1 MDTSPDTKSGACS
14 IEPSL
19 WRSTMGDLEFDRSPS
34 RGRPISAKLFV
45 RRKKF
50 RPLEIF
56 FCFSNFFA
64 KPERRFLE
72 ADMAMGEL
80 FAVTT
85 LISIALM
92 IAAYWQSDD
101 DGGLV

>member
-1 MDTSPDTKSGACS
+1 M
-14 IEPSL
+14 
-19 WRSTMGDLEFDRSPS
+19 
-34 RGRPISAKLFV
+34 
-45 RRKKF
+45 
-50 RPLEIF
+50 
-56 FCFSNFFA
+56 
-64 KPERRFLE
+64 E
-72 ADMAMGEL
+72 AAMAMGEL